1 MTRSI
6 YAVRLTVLVGLAGVA
21 SVPAVA
27 QPGFSSASTQ
37 NQTMP
42 PPQVVDM
49 GTAPEDVIGVMDR
62 PRPEY
67 DAKGIPLGGFRL
79 FPTLDASA
87 SYDDNV
93 FFQPAGTSDWY
104 FLEAPTFRMQSQWGR
119 HFLEFFGGLDNY
131 NFAKDTSLNL
141 TDWDIGGDGRLDI
154 SHALT
159 VSATGS
165 YSELHEALSSPNTI
179 GLQAS
184 PNRYFQPHGEISVTY
199 LPARF
204 GFTVDGQIDRFSWRD
219 TPEVGGGT
227 LINTDRNETEYQAY
241 AKAFYDFSP
250 GYAAFLKTS
259 YDNRTFD
266 LFTDRTGVHRDSVG
280 YRLDGGLDVQLSH
293 LVKGEF
299 YAGWLDQHYA
309 QNVASP
315 LRSISGL
322 DFGASL
328 DWFARED
335 LTVHLKASHDI
346 QDVVLSNISAASN
359 DNVNLS
365 ADYEAAHNIIIQ
377 GYGGYTNSHFG
388 GTART
393 DQYPSAGVKAKY
405 LMNEYLA
412 AYVGYDYSNRSS
424 NLAGINFNA
433 NLLTFGITGH
443 L

>member
-6 YAVRLTVLVGLAGVA
+6 RATLLAGLASVVA
-21 SVPAVA
+21 APAFAQTVPSNVGPQSQSV
-27 QPGFSSASTQ
+27 
-37 NQTMP
+37 P
-42 PPQVVDM
+42 PPQQTDM
-49 GTAPEDVIGVMDR
+49 NTAPQEIIGVMDR

-79 FPTLDASA
+79 FPVLDLAA
-87 SYDDNV
+87 AYDDNV
-93 FFQPAGTSDWY
+93 FFQPTGTSDWY
-104 FLEAPTFRMQSQWGR
+104 FVEAPTFRLQSQWGR

-131 NFAKDTSLNL
+131 NYDKNTSLNL
-141 TDWDIGGDGRLDI
+141 TDWDVGGDGRLDI

-165 YSELHEALSSPNTI
+165 FSELHEVLSSPNTI
-179 GLQAS
+179 GLQAA
-184 PNRYFQPHGEISVTY
+184 PNRYFQPHGEVSATY
-199 LPARF
+199 QPSSL
-204 GFTVDGQIDRFSWRD
+204 GFTVDGQIDRFDWRD

-227 LINTDRNETEYQAY
+227 LVNTDRNETEYQAY
-241 AKAFYDFSP
+241 AKAFYEFSP
-250 GYAAFLKTS
+250 DYSGFVKAS

-280 YRLDGGLDVQLSH
+280 YRLDGGIDLALTN
-293 LVKGEF
+293 LVKGEV
-299 YAGWLDQHYA
+299 YAGLLDQHYA
-309 QNVASP
+309 QNVPNP

-322 DFGASL
+322 DFGGSL

-335 LTVHLKASHDI
+335 LTVHLKASHTI

-388 GTART
+388 GTTRV
-393 DQYPSAGVKAKY
+393 DQYPSAGIKGKY
-405 LMNEYLA
+405 LMNEYLT

-424 NLAGINFNA
+424 NLPGINFNA
-433 NLLTFGITGH
+433 NVLTFGITGH
-443 L
+443 I